1 MNYRSV
7 GDLSALISKHA
18 RKLPQDVDLI
28 VGIPR
33 SGMLVASLISLKLNL
48 PLTDLYAFLRN
59 DDLKHGS
66 TRTYKHDALE
76 KPQNAKQI
84 LLVDDSI
91 ATGNSMREAV
101 TKVKEVYPGA
111 VVTMVAF
118 AQQHNTGEVD
128 VYLDT
133 VEQPRVF
140 EWNIMHHLY
149 ITRACLD
156 IDGVLCVDPTP
167 DENDDGVRY
176 REFLTSARPLYL
188 PSVQVAHLV
197 TSRLEKYRP
206 ETEAWLKRHGVS
218 YGKLHMLDLPS
229 AAERRR
235 LNMHHTFKA
244 RIYQEQLQAILFIE
258 SEEHQ
263 AREIMRLSNKPVY
276 CTATNEMYV
285 PGFSVSALKY
295 VTLRKGQSLKR
306 KIREQLRRV
315 FARLP
320 A

>member
-1 MNYRSV
+1 MNYRSIS
-7 GDLSALISKHA
+7 DLSALTSKYA
-18 RKLPQDVDLI
+18 SKVPQSVDLI

-33 SGMLVASLISLKLNL
+33 SGMLVASIISLKLNL
-48 PLTDLYAFLRN
+48 PLTDLYAFIRN
-59 DDLKHGS
+59 DELKRGT
-66 TRTYKHDALE
+66 TRTYKYHELA
-76 KPQNAKQI
+76 KPQDAKQI

-101 TKVKEVYPGA
+101 AKVKEVYPGS
-111 VVTMVAF
+111 VVTMAAF
-118 AQQHNTGEVD
+118 AQQHNVD
-128 VYLDT
+128 AIDLYLDI
-133 VEQPRVF
+133 VEKPRVF
-140 EWNIMHHLY
+140 EWNIMHHHY

-156 IDGVLCVDPTP
+156 IDGVLCVDPTA
-167 DENDDGVRY
+167 DENDDGQCY
-176 REFLTSARPLYL
+176 RAFLAGAKPLFL

-218 YGKLHMLDLPS
+218 YGKLHMLNLPS
-229 AAERRR
+229 AEERRR

-244 RIYQEQLQAILFIE
+244 RIYKEQLQAVLFIE
-258 SEEHQ
+258 SEELQ

-285 PGFSVSALKY
+285 PGVNLSALKA

-306 KIREQLRRV
+306 KIFEHLRKI
-315 FARLP
+315 FSRLP